1 MIKYSSYNDV
11 WGISPDISNK
21 NNQNE
26 KVNENFKINEKV
38 NKIDNIKYDN
48 FTSSDS
54 CENTRCDH
62 IEHILNCD
70 VCLEKLKKKLN
81 IRENF
86 NSKNVS
92 KETFGTTVKNNL
104 REFNDKI
111 KNILLMFCDNNF
123 KKKLILILLIL
134 VFLILSFYFVQG
146 RGVDS
151 TVGNIEAL
159 AEATAL
165 AGDFNMKYLKENF
178 VMIPKNMINLNNI
191 Y

>member
-123 KKKLILILLIL
+123 KKKLMLTLLIL

>member
-123 KKKLILILLIL
+123 KKKLMLTLLIL

-146 RGVDS
+146 RGIDS
-151 TVGNIEAL
+151 TAGNIEAV
-159 AEATAL
+159 AEASAM